1 MLLAIALVGGG
12 AAFWYHSTGPSAGT
26 STEAPAN
33 AKSVLDVTSAV
44 KTPPAPSVGQL
55 EGRLKL
61 DPIQITVPNGA
72 SKAPVIL
79 SSRVSNQSN
88 RLQHSIT
95 LRVTL
100 STEDGLAVASRKYP
114 CCSDETADPVE
125 VEKVRLKP
133 GQSVDYKI
141 KMPVPKLPSAK
152 LKATAELLFAE
163 TEIVPEL
170 VVRGTRRFLRRLFS
184 VPELSMRVALWA
196 EYFSQHHPD
205 ENLEL
210 VKFALQARSQ
220 GHHAGVVAMMA
231 FSRLVLDHRAL
242 IQRRLLPAAVVQN
255 TTAVLELVVQ
265 RGPLK
270 SVEVS
275 SVRVPRIMPDRD
287 LTLGERRTRA
297 ERRPKCFNAAAHR
310 PRPGRDRHS
319 LG

>member
-1 MLLAIALVGGG
+1 MSDDPKKLPSQQQDSEQSGDILTSSSLLNFAEENFAAGEDDDFIVSAGLPQERVTFSDLSALVPERKQATLDSRPTVSAITSPAASEIHSSNQRGLGRLTMVLLAIALVGGG
-12 AAFWYHSTGPSAGT
+12 VAFWYHSTGPSAGT
-26 STEAPAN
+26 SAEAPAN
-33 AKSVLDVTSAV
+33 ANANSALDVTSAV

-61 DPIQITVPNGA
+61 DPIQITLPKGA

-133 GQSVDYKI
+133 GASVDYKI

-163 TEIVPEL
+163 TEIVP
-170 VVRGTRRFLRRLFS
+170 
-184 VPELSMRVALWA
+184 
-196 EYFSQHHPD
+196 
-205 ENLEL
+205 
-210 VKFALQARSQ
+210 
-220 GHHAGVVAMMA
+220 
-231 FSRLVLDHRAL
+231 
-242 IQRRLLPAAVVQN
+242 
-255 TTAVLELVVQ
+255 
-265 RGPLK
+265 
-270 SVEVS
+270 
-275 SVRVPRIMPDRD
+275 
-287 LTLGERRTRA
+287 
-297 ERRPKCFNAAAHR
+297 
-310 PRPGRDRHS
+310 
-319 LG
+319 

>member
-1 MLLAIALVGGG
+1 MSDDPKKLPSQQQDSEQSGDILTSSSLLNFAEESFAAGEDDDFIVSAGLPQERVTFSDLSALVPERKQATLDSRPTVSAITSPAASEIHGANQRGLGRLTVVLRIALVGGG

-61 DPIQITVPNGA
+61 DPIQITLPKGA

-133 GQSVDYKI
+133 GQQLITKSNARSQT
-141 KMPVPKLPSAK
+141 PSAK

-163 TEIVPEL
+163 TEIVP
-170 VVRGTRRFLRRLFS
+170 
-184 VPELSMRVALWA
+184 
-196 EYFSQHHPD
+196 
-205 ENLEL
+205 
-210 VKFALQARSQ
+210 
-220 GHHAGVVAMMA
+220 
-231 FSRLVLDHRAL
+231 
-242 IQRRLLPAAVVQN
+242 
-255 TTAVLELVVQ
+255 
-265 RGPLK
+265 
-270 SVEVS
+270 
-275 SVRVPRIMPDRD
+275 
-287 LTLGERRTRA
+287 
-297 ERRPKCFNAAAHR
+297 
-310 PRPGRDRHS
+310 
-319 LG
+319 

>member
-1 MLLAIALVGGG
+1 MSDDPKKLPSQQPDSEQSGDILTSSSLLNFAEENFAAGEDDDFIVSAGLPQERVTFSDLSALVPERKQATLDSRPTVSAITSPSASEIHSANQSGLGRLTMVLLAIALVGGG
-12 AAFWYHSTGPSAGT
+12 VAFWYHSTGPSAGT
-26 STEAPAN
+26 SAEAPAN
-33 AKSVLDVTSAV
+33 ANSALDVPSAV

-61 DPIQITVPNGA
+61 DPIQITLPKGA

-133 GQSVDYKI
+133 GASVDYKI

-163 TEIVPEL
+163 TEIVP
-170 VVRGTRRFLRRLFS
+170 
-184 VPELSMRVALWA
+184 
-196 EYFSQHHPD
+196 
-205 ENLEL
+205 
-210 VKFALQARSQ
+210 
-220 GHHAGVVAMMA
+220 
-231 FSRLVLDHRAL
+231 
-242 IQRRLLPAAVVQN
+242 
-255 TTAVLELVVQ
+255 
-265 RGPLK
+265 
-270 SVEVS
+270 
-275 SVRVPRIMPDRD
+275 
-287 LTLGERRTRA
+287 
-297 ERRPKCFNAAAHR
+297 
-310 PRPGRDRHS
+310 
-319 LG
+319 